1 MNQPNLAD
9 KKQDIMRV
17 IIVGAGE
24 VGTHLAKLLSREKMD
39 IILMDE
45 RADRVEGLDADYDML
60 TKVGV
65 PTSIHDLQEIGVRD
79 VDLFVAVTPSESENM
94 TACLIANQLGAKKT
108 LARIDNY
115 EYLLP
120 ENRRFFEQMGLN
132 HLIYPEVL
140 AAQEICESLKKNW
153 MRYHLTLCNGQ
164 LDLCVLKI
172 REGAPMVGQQF
183 MSGFFSHGNY
193 RIVAIKRNQD
203 TIIPGGADA
212 VEVGD
217 LIYAVCT
224 HENMSVL
231 RKEAGKSERDINNII
246 FFGGSKIAQ
255 KAILSLPEGKTVKVL
270 EADRE
275 LCEKLSEKL
284 GEALIIHAD
293 GSDMSVLKEEGIQD
307 ADAFVAVTE
316 HSEANIFACLAAR
329 RFGVRK
335 TIAEIENMDYISMAE
350 QLEVG
355 AMLNKKTITAS
366 YIYRLLMK
374 ASVQNVQHLTSAD
387 AEIVEFVVTEDS
399 RITRDVIKNMRL
411 PQECN
416 IGALV
421 RAGEGIL
428 VNGDTQLL
436 PGDQVV
442 VFCKSNNLQRIEK
455 FFK

>member
-1 MNQPNLAD
+1 
-9 KKQDIMRV
+9 MRV

-24 VGTHLAKLLSREKMD
+24 VGTHLAKLLSREKID
-39 IILMDE
+39 ISLMDE
-45 RADRVEGLDADYDML
+45 RADRLAGLDADYDLL
-60 TKVGV
+60 TMVGV
-65 PTSIHDLQEIGVRD
+65 PTSIRDLREIGVRD
-79 VDLFVAVTPSESENM
+79 VDLFVAVTPSETENM

-120 ENRRFFEQMGLN
+120 ENKRFFEQMGLN

-153 MRYHLTLCNGQ
+153 MRYHLELCNGV
-164 LDLCVLKI
+164 LDLCVVKI
-172 REGAPMVGQQF
+172 REGAPMIGKQF
-183 MSGFFSHGNY
+183 MSGYFAHGNY
-193 RIVAIKRNQD
+193 RIVAIKRGSD
-203 TIIPGGADA
+203 TIIPGGTDA

-217 LIYAVCT
+217 MIYAVCT
-224 HENMSVL
+224 RDNMSVL
-231 RKEAGKSERDINNII
+231 RKEAGKSEREINNI
-246 FFGGSKIAQ
+246 FFLGGSKITQ
-255 KAILSLPEGKTVKVL
+255 KAVMSLPEGKNVKVL

-275 LCEKLSEKL
+275 LCDKLSEKL
-284 GEALIIHAD
+284 GDALIIHAD

-307 ADAFVAVTE
+307 ADAFVATTE

-374 ASVQNVQHLTSAD
+374 ASVQNVRNLTSAD
-387 AEIVEFVVTEDS
+387 AQIVEFVVTENS
-399 RITRDVIKNMRL
+399 RIARDVIKNMRL
-411 PQECN
+411 PQDCN

-442 VFCKSNNLQRIEK
+442 VFCKSNELQRIEK
-455 FFK
+455 YFK

>member
-1 MNQPNLAD
+1 
-9 KKQDIMRV
+9 MRV

-24 VGTHLAKLLSREKMD
+24 VGTHLAKLLSRED
-39 IILMDE
+39 IDICLMDE
-45 RADRVEGLDADYDML
+45 RADRIEGLDADYDLL

-65 PTSIHDLQEIGVRD
+65 PTSIHDLEEIGVRD
-79 VDLFVAVTPSESENM
+79 VDLFVAVTPSETENM
-94 TACLIANQLGAKKT
+94 TACLIANQLGAQKT

-120 ENRRFFEQMGLN
+120 ENKRFFEHMGLN

-164 LDLCVLKI
+164 LDLCVVKI
-172 REGAPMVGQQF
+172 REGAPMVGKQF
-183 MSGFFSHGNY
+183 MSGFFAHGNY
-193 RIVAIKRNQD
+193 RIVAIKRGLE
-203 TIIPGGADA
+203 TIIPTGTDA

-217 LIYAVCT
+217 MIYAVGT
-224 HENMSVL
+224 RENMSVL
-231 RKEAGKSERDINNII
+231 RKEAGKSEREINNII

-255 KAILSLPEGKTVKVL
+255 KAVMSLPEGKNIKVL
-270 EADRE
+270 EANRE
-275 LCEKLSEKL
+275 LCERLSQKL
-284 GEALIIHAD
+284 GDAMIIHAD
-293 GSDMSVLKEEGIQD
+293 GSDMSVLKEEGIED
-307 ADAFVAVTE
+307 ADAFVAVTDR
-316 HSEANIFACLAAR
+316 SEANIFACLAAR

-335 TIAEIENMDYISMAE
+335 TIAEIENMDYINMAE

-355 AMLNKKTITAS
+355 AMLNKKTIAAS

-374 ASVQNVQHLTSAD
+374 ASVQNVQNLTAAD

-399 RITRDVIKNMRL
+399 RITRDTIKNMNL
-411 PQECN
+411 PVECN
-416 IGALV
+416 IGAMV

-442 VFCKSNNLQRIEK
+442 VFCKSNNLQRVEK
-455 FFK
+455 YFK